1 MWRIPDELEDEAEA
15 EVKEHKV
22 KVIKT
27 EDMEIFETDLSDGET

>member
-1 MWRIPDELEDEAEA
+1 MWRIPDEEEDAEP

-27 EDMEIFETDLSDGET
+27 EDMEIFETDLSDGES